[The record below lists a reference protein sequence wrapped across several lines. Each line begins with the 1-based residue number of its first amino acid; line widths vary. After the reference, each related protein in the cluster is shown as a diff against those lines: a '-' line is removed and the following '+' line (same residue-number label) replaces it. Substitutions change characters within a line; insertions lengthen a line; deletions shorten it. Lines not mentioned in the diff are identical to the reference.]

1 MEYLMVAVYDKCAK
15 KLLNPWFTDNQETA
29 KRQFAQHLKNID
41 VWRDNPEQFE
51 LLDMGLIDGETGAII
66 GLDKNGNDHKLIPET
81 ICKGTD
87 LIG

>member
-15 KLLNPWFTDNQETA
+15 KLLNPWFTDNQDTA

-51 LLDMGLIDGETGAII
+51 LLDMALIDGETGRII
-66 GLDKNGNDHKLIPET
+66 GVDKDMVDHALEPDV
-81 ICKGTD
+81 ICKGSD
-87 LIG
+87 IIS